1 MLICIYMCTGAYKMC
16 LSTLTKNKLSPKK
29 FNSRNISA
37 PKRNTVFGFRSAH
50 FRSAHLWTGFN
61 SVRHRSRRIPY
72 CKLLSTWY
80 QISRPDLHL
89 HLFHRY
95 DSDRDRAPPQSANNK
110 NGLSPHNLLLSLL
123 TDPHIRCCRLHST
136 TKAIWI

>member
-1 MLICIYMCTGAYKMC
+1 MLICIYMCTGAYKMPKVPVDADKEQAEVQ
-16 LSTLTKNKLSPKK
+16 KNSIPET
-29 FNSRNISA
+29 SV
-37 PKRNTVFGFRSAH
+37 PRNTVLGFP
-50 FRSAHLWTGFN
+50 FLTWTGFN

-95 DSDRDRAPPQSANNK
+95 DSETEIGRQPQSANNK